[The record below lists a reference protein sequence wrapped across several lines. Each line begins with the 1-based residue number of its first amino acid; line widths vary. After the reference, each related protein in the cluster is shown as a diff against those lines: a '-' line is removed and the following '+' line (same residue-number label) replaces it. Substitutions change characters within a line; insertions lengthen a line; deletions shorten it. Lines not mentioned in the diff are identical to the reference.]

1 MSDDDDRRGDIE
13 PTDEERAEIWR
24 HAIGLNIA
32 FWRMRR
38 GLSQQALANRT
49 TTNRAMI
56 SKLELGNTKPKA
68 QHLVEIATALSVDM
82 RDIMPEVVVPY
93 DMPHN
98 EAVELLCRR
107 LDYVSK
113 EIGELQELARSLTK
127 KEPIKDPR
135 LFSQR
140 KARFHQAKEIAMMTK
155 TLRLIKS
162 PNDE

>member
-1 MSDDDDRRGDIE
+1 MADKYADSQENEDGQ
-13 PTDEERAEIWR
+13 TWR

-82 RDIMPEVVVPY
+82 RDIMPEVAVPY
-93 DMPHN
+93 EIPHG

-107 LDYVSK
+107 LEYVGK
-113 EIGELQELARSLTK
+113 ELAELQQLARSLTK

-140 KARFHQAKEIAMMTK
+140 KARFAQAKEIALMTE
-155 TLRLIKS
+155 TLKIVTS
-162 PNDE
+162 NDDD